1 MKMGKILAFK
11 TIDNKVVLEKTI
23 KARFSFIVS
32 KLSANSLSSCV
43 SPDYVSEISHVKFL
57 TPKNIT
63 NSFVI
68 LNSGSVTIF

>member
-1 MKMGKILAFK
+1 MDKILAFK

-23 KARFSFIVS
+23 KLNFPL
-32 KLSANSLSSCV
+32 LSANSLSTCV
-43 SPDYVSEISHVKFL
+43 SPDYVSVISHVTFL